1 MHFCSKC
8 DNMYY
13 IKLFDND
20 KTELSYYCKKCGNEE
35 NDKTNV
41 IVSKT
46 NIKSGGMKTQGY
58 SHLINKYTKLDP
70 TLPRKNNVKCP
81 NTKCVSNADGENKQE
96 NEVLFIRYDD
106 TNMKYIYMCC
116 NCDTVWNNN

>member
-1 MHFCSKC
+1 MRFCNKC
-8 DNMYY
+8 NNMYY
-13 IKLFDND
+13 IKLFNDD
-20 KTELSYYCKKCGNEE
+20 KTQLSYYCKKCGNEE
-35 NDKTNV
+35 NEKTNV

-46 NIKSGGMKTQGY
+46 NLKNVSSKSNEY

-81 NTKCVSNADGENKQE
+81 NVKCLSNAESDDKIE

-106 TNMKYIYMCC
+106 VNMKYIYMCC
-116 NCDTVWNNN
+116 NCDSVWNNN